1 MKLESLEVLFLEEL
15 KDIYDAEQQLTK
27 ALPKMAKAAS
37 STELRGAFEHHLK
50 ETKNHTTRLEQIFE
64 QLGEKAKASKCE
76 GIRGIIEEGEDII
89 DGDGGP
95 SVMDA
100 GLIAGAQKAEHYEI
114 ATYGSL
120 RTYAQ
125 TLGHNEAAQL
135 LQETL
140 EEEKA
145 ADKKL
150 TEIAEGFINRDAAQ
164 AA

>member
-1 MKLESLEVLFLEEL
+1 
-15 KDIYDAEQQLTK
+15 
-27 ALPKMAKAAS
+27 LPKMAKAAS
-37 STELRGAFEHHLK
+37 SSELRGAFEHHLQ
-50 ETKNHTTRLEQIFE
+50 ETKNHVTRLEQIFE
-64 QLGEKAKASKCE
+64 QLGEKPKASKCE
-76 GIRGIIEEGEDII
+76 GIRGIIEEGEDMI
-89 DGDGGP
+89 DKDADP

-114 ATYGSL
+114 ASYGSL
-120 RTYAQ
+120 RTYAE
-125 TLGHNEAAQL
+125 TLGHREAAQL

-150 TEIAEGFINRDAAQ
+150 TEIAEGFINQDAAQ